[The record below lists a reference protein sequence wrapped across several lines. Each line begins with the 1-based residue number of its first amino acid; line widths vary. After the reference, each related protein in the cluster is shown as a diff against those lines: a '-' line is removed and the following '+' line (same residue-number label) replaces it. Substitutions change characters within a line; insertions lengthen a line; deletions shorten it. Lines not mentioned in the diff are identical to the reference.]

1 MVCVFA
7 VAVRSWTER
16 NREWTLEDLENKA
29 NEVLKRIID
38 PEVGENVVDLGL
50 VYGVGAAGST
60 LRVTMTM
67 TSPVCPMTESIRDE
81 ARRELAAE
89 FPEYAEVVVDV
100 VFNPPWSPDMM
111 SAAARKR
118 FQGG

>member
-1 MVCVFA
+1 M
-7 VAVRSWTER
+7 E
-16 NREWTLEDLENKA
+16 NLETKA
-29 NEVLKRIID
+29 HQVLKRIID

-50 VYGVGAAGST
+50 VYGVAEDGGT

-81 ARRELAAE
+81 ARRELASS
-89 FPEYAEVVVDV
+89 FPGYDKVVVDV
-100 VFNPPWSPDMM
+100 VFDPPWSPDMM
-111 SAAARKR
+111 SDTARKR